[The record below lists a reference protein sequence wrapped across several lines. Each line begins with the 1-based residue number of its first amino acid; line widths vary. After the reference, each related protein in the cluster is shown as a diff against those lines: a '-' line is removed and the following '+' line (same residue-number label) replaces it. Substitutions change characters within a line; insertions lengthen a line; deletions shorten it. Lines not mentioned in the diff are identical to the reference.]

1 MLMFIVWLFKS
12 VATTV
17 EDADSEEDDDI
28 SSFEFEHTGNDD
40 EEDGDDDE
48 DDDDEDDDVE
58 RNGWAIINLFESSSL
73 VKFLSSVIF
82 NLIKDDVSICWLFI
96 IFKFSFKI
104 FVLLFEIVDI
114 FDVVIELGT

>member
-1 MLMFIVWLFKS
+1 MRIFE
-12 VATTV
+12 TNR
-17 EDADSEEDDDI
+17 DADSEEDDDI

-48 DDDDEDDDVE
+48 DDDEDDDDDVE
-58 RNGWAIINLFESSSL
+58 RNGWAIINLFESSSSL
-73 VKFLSSVIF
+73 VKFFLSSVIF

-96 IFKFSFKI
+96 IFEFSFKI